1 MKKTYNLGY
10 EKGKYYL
17 EYSMPKND
25 EGRLVIDEKKME
37 LDSVKL
43 YKIFFEKAT
52 ESIEIIIDNKIDEN
66 NDEQV
71 RKKGAGFARL
81 FNLFATRFAKRLIR
95 NASKI
100 NFMWLQ
106 FGCKNF

>member
-43 YKIFFEKAT
+43 YKMFFEKAT

-71 RKKGAGFARL
+71 RKKGGKGLRDYSISL
-81 FNLFATRFAKRLIR
+81 RRD
-95 NASKI
+95 
-100 NFMWLQ
+100 LQ
-106 FGCKNF
+106 RD

>member
-25 EGRLVIDEKKME
+25 EGRLVIDDKKME

-43 YKIFFEKAT
+43 YKMFFLFST
-52 ESIEIIIDNKIDEN
+52 ESIEIIIYNKIDEN

-71 RKKGAGFARL
+71 RKKGARV
-81 FNLFATRFAKRLIR
+81 
-95 NASKI
+95 
-100 NFMWLQ
+100 
-106 FGCKNF
+106 

>member
-37 LDSVKL
+37 LDSVKF
-43 YKIFFEKAT
+43 YKMFFEKSST
-52 ESIEIIIDNKIDEN
+52 CLQLFVS
-66 NDEQV
+66 
-71 RKKGAGFARL
+71 FARL
-81 FNLFATRFAKRLIR
+81 IVENYQKTETK
-95 NASKI
+95 
-100 NFMWLQ
+100 
-106 FGCKNF
+106 